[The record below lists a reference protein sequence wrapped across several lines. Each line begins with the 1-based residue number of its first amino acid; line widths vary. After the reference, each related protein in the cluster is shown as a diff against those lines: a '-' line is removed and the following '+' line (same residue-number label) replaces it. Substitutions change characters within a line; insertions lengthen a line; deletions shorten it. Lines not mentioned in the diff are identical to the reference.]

1 MGGTA
6 VELLQLGVQPFVFL
20 LDDTRTHLHYMT
32 KQTQEDPMR
41 QGQCPLAAMQFCI
54 DLLAAG
60 CNCLEVPDARASVAY
75 CMDELVVFEPQ
86 ARQMAGVPIIKASGE
101 KVGVLCVVSCYAQ
114 QSTASCR
121 KGLTHV
127 AAVLKGVLARDWA

>member
-1 MGGTA
+1 MFTVQKTHSSSQLCCSWVQANGGYSRDR
-6 VELLQLGVQPFVFL
+6 VREG
-20 LDDTRTHLHYMT
+20 
-32 KQTQEDPMR
+32 E
-41 QGQCPLAAMQFCI
+41 CPLAAMQFCI

-127 AAVLKGVLARDWA
+127 ALF